1 MVISSGIAIIEEATD
16 YFPKR
21 DTEITA
27 RLRELVIDFW
37 VHEVGVDV
45 PQVKP

>member
-21 DTEITA
+21 DSEITT
-27 RLRELVIDFW
+27 RLQKLVVDFW